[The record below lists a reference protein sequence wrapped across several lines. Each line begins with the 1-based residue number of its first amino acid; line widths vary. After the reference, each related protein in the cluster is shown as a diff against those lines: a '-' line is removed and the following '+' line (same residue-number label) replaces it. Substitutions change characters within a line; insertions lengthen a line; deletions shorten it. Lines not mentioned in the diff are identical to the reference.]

1 MNYFELENKDNI
13 IELKLA
19 RGERYNALHVEML
32 EEFVT
37 ALEEVEASNAQI
49 VVLSGKGDGFCA
61 GGDVSMMTEVSDE
74 AKFHEVMGN
83 IETIVTKL
91 YTMPKVVISSVH
103 GPAVGLGLSIALAA
117 DYIIA
122 DPEARFSMNFIGIGL
137 FPDGGGHFWLQERL
151 GTHRAKQFAWN
162 GEELYAKK
170 AYDYH
175 LVDQVA
181 DENVQAE
188 TIALVERWSHR
199 PLQSMIATKQ
209 LYHQYGLEKLKKYL
223 EEERKAQWKLR
234 QTSDHQEG
242 VKAFMEKRK
251 PEFTGK

>member
-1 MNYFELENKDNI
+1 MNYFELEKNDNV
-13 IELKLA
+13 IELKIA
-19 RGERYNALHVEML
+19 RGERYNALNVAML
-32 EEFVT
+32 EEFVA
-37 ALEEVEASNAQI
+37 ALEEVEASDEQI

-61 GGDVSMMTEVSDE
+61 GGDVTMMTEVSE
-74 AKFHEVMGN
+74 EEKFNEVMSN
-83 IETIVTKL
+83 IEAVVTKL
-91 YTMPKVVISSVH
+91 YTMPKAVVASIH

-122 DPEARFSMNFIGIGL
+122 DPDSRFSMNFIGIGL
-137 FPDGGGHFWLQERL
+137 LPDGGGHFWLQERL

-181 DENVQAE
+181 GEDLQAE
-188 TIALVERWSHR
+188 TKALVAHWSKR

-209 LYHQYGLEKLKKYL
+209 LYHQHGVEKLKHYL

-234 QTSDHQEG
+234 QTKDHQEG
-242 VKAFMEKRK
+242 VQAFMEKRK
-251 PEFTGK
+251 PKFTGK